1 MPPPDAPLPDADD
14 LEPTR
19 LPSTEVATALV
30 VATDPDL
37 GARLV
42 ADLKATGYDATLAP
56 PGIDPDACA
65 PASAVL
71 VAPDG
76 VDPDERR
83 LAQGLRRSPS
93 FAGVPIVWVARAE
106 GGELGRSE
114 ALYDDFLEVPYTRA
128 GLAARLALAR
138 RRLGQAGGEVLRR
151 GGLAL
156 NLSTFQASVDGEPVE
171 LTYMEYQLL
180 RFLAATPARVHTR
193 QAILHH
199 VWGYDYYGGIRTV
212 DVHVRRLRSK
222 LGEHAW
228 MIETVRSVGY
238 RFAA

>member
-1 MPPPDAPLPDADD
+1 M
-14 LEPTR
+14 
-19 LPSTEVATALV
+19 PSTEVATALV
-30 VATDPDL
+30 VATDPDV

-42 ADLKATGYDATLAP
+42 EDLKASGYDATIAP

-71 VAPDG
+71 VAPEG
-76 VDPDERR
+76 LEPDERR

-93 FAGVPIVWVARAE
+93 FAGVPFVWIARAE
-106 GGELGRSE
+106 GGELARSE
-114 ALYDDFLEVPYTRA
+114 ALYDDFLEIPYSRD